1 MRGVRVL
8 VVLTPLMYR
17 EALAHSLRQYR
28 PALEVRI
35 AAPETADEDLEAF
48 APHLLVHNDT
58 DGLEPAALESIPS
71 WVEIGYSDSMDAWIY
86 SGGHL
91 TKYED
96 ISTDILLGVVDE
108 VAEGLRRP

>member
-1 MRGVRVL
+1 MRVL

-17 EALAHSLRQYR
+17 EVIAHFLRQHR

-35 AAPETADEDLEAF
+35 AAPEAAEEKLKAF

-58 DGLEPAALESIPS
+58 DGLERAALEGVPC
-71 WVEIGYSDSMDAWIY
+71 WVEIGYSDSMDAWIC

-91 TKYED
+91 NKYED

-108 VAEGLRRP
+108 VAER

>member
-1 MRGVRVL
+1 MRVL

-17 EALAHSLRQYR
+17 EAIAHSLRQHR
-28 PALEVRI
+28 PALDLRI
-35 AAPETADEDLEAF
+35 AAPEVAEEYLKAF

-58 DGLEPAALESIPS
+58 DGLEPAALERVPS

-86 SGGHL
+86 SEGHL
-91 TKYED
+91 KKYED

-108 VAEGLRRP
+108 VAERLRRP

>member
-1 MRGVRVL
+1 MRIL

-17 EALAHSLRQYR
+17 EAIAHSLRQQR

-35 AAPETADEDLEAF
+35 AAPEVAEEYLEAF

-58 DGLEPAALESIPS
+58 DGLERAALESVPS
-71 WVEIGYSDSMDAWIY
+71 WVEISYSNSMDAWI
-86 SGGHL
+86 SSEGHL
-91 TKYED
+91 NKYED

-108 VAEGLRRP
+108 IVERLGRL

>member
-1 MRGVRVL
+1 MRVL

-17 EALAHSLRQYR
+17 EAIAHSLRQHR
-28 PALEVRI
+28 SALEVRI
-35 AAPETADEDLEAF
+35 AAPEAAEEELRSF
-48 APHLLVHNDT
+48 APHLLVQTDT
-58 DGLEPAALESIPS
+58 NGLDRADLASVPS

-91 TKYED
+91 KKYND

-108 VAEGLRRP
+108 VAAWLGRP

>member
-1 MRGVRVL
+1 MRVL

-17 EALAHSLRQYR
+17 EAIAHSLRQQR

-35 AAPETADEDLEAF
+35 AAPERADEDLRSF

-58 DGLEPAALESIPS
+58 DGLERAGLERVPS

-86 SGGHL
+86 SERHL
-91 TKYED
+91 KKYED

-108 VAEGLRRP
+108 VAERLRRP